1 MSGCNHSHALA
12 CSGRN
17 IGDTVLCPRNTRTK
31 IPLYV
36 ETCIDPTGYQRGPW
50 SPCVILPFCE
60 AVSDLTEVGLTL
72 PGVTLCSVKKITK
85 FYTPNVVFQ
94 FYILFVFVFRLV
106 SRRFVKVFNVAI
118 IARAELHRPFDAP
131 RLNHRMV
138 TSLLQNVSEKRG
150 YFSIFLPTKL
160 VHEAVSWIWELIILI
175 HFEALPGMTGSSG
188 GEQTHSSCFD
198 ERMSDSIQLAYG

>member
-36 ETCIDPTGYQRGPW
+36 EICIEPLGYQRGPW

-85 FYTPNVVFQ
+85 FYTPNAVFQ
-94 FYILFVFVFRLV
+94 FCILFVFVFRLV
-106 SRRFVKVFNVAI
+106 SRRLVKVFNVAI

-138 TSLLQNVSEKRG
+138 TSLCLKKGVISP
-150 YFSIFLPTKL
+150 YFS
-160 VHEAVSWIWELIILI
+160 
-175 HFEALPGMTGSSG
+175 
-188 GEQTHSSCFD
+188 
-198 ERMSDSIQLAYG
+198 